1 MFLGIR
7 LEGWLTI
14 LAIIVGPLLAFEVQ
28 RRRDNRREHRNR
40 KLDIYRTLLL
50 SIKVPMAQRHVDAIN
65 SIPLEFYSA
74 EETMKAWRLYT
85 SHLNDHHSIK
95 QNSQGWGAKKFDLLV
110 DLAYE
115 VGQNLGY
122 THIDKATLR
131 DNMYVP
137 QGYTDMEEEWRQIR
151 ASWLKVL
158 NGQSPLVMTVVGPI
172 QIEEP
177 LKPVQEITVAQT
189 RRPAPA
195 LPPAPIRND

>member
-1 MFLGIR
+1 
-7 LEGWLTI
+7 
-14 LAIIVGPLLAFEVQ
+14 
-28 RRRDNRREHRNR
+28 
-40 KLDIYRTLLL
+40 
-50 SIKVPMAQRHVDAIN
+50 MAQRHVDAIN

-137 QGYTDMEEEWRQIR
+137 QGYTDMEEEWRDNSRLVVKSSEWTEPAGQII
-151 ASWLKVL
+151 
-158 NGQSPLVMTVVGPI
+158 VGPI
-172 QIEEP
+172 QVEEP

-189 RRPAPA
+189 RRQECS